1 MNWGNRQFNCPKIFP
16 KNHDKS
22 HQSTSQT
29 RNRHKNGYEEIA
41 YLCRKIDPMIEKID
55 LVQIVSAFVVLFA
68 IIDVLGSTPIFLSL
82 KNQDKKIKAGRA
94 VLVSLAI
101 FLAFIFAGEAML
113 NLFGVDVASFAV
125 AGSFIIFILALE
137 MILGI
142 EIIKSEAKS
151 GATLVPVAFPL
162 IAGPGAMTTLL
173 SLRAEYHM
181 VNILIG
187 LGINLLFVY
196 FVLRSVE
203 KIEKVLGGDIIF
215 ILRKFFGVILLAIAV
230 KLFATNVA
238 VVIGQ

>member
-16 KNHDKS
+16 KNRDKG
-22 HQSTSQT
+22 HQSPSQA
-29 RNRHKNGYEEIA
+29 RNRHKNDYEEIA

-68 IIDVLGSTPIFLSL
+68 IIDVLGSIPIFLSL
-82 KNQDKKIKAGRA
+82 KNQHKQIKAGQA

-187 LGINLLFVY
+187 LGLNLIFVY
-196 FVLRSVE
+196 FVLRSIE
-203 KIEKVLGGDIIF
+203 KIEKVLGGDVIF